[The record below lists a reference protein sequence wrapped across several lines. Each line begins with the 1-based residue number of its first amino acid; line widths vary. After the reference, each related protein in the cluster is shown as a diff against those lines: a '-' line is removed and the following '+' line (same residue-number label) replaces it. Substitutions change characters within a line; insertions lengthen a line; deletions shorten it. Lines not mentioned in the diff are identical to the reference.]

1 MNDGKER
8 GGISKFG
15 TCSKQDKKE
24 FSGYG
29 GKHAA

>member
-1 MNDGKER
+1 MMGRKG

-15 TCSKQDKKE
+15 TCSKQEKKE

-29 GKHAA
+29 GKNAA